1 MEPHIRVPAA
11 SVPPDRCD
19 PPVPAGTS
27 SSNDVIPVSRQ
38 RLESLQRHLTCSYER
53 FPTRHL
59 RQSLRILQH
68 LLVDGDRTP

>member
-1 MEPHIRVPAA
+1 MEPHIRAPAA
-11 SVPPDRCD
+11 SVPSKRPD
-19 PPVPAGTS
+19 PPVPAKAS
-27 SSNDVIPVSRQ
+27 SGDVIPVSRQ

>member
-11 SVPPDRCD
+11 SFPPDPHD
-19 PPVPAGTS
+19 PPVPAGAS
-27 SSNDVIPVSRQ
+27 SSSDVIPVSRQ

-59 RQSLRILQH
+59 RQSLRIIQH
-68 LLVDGDRTP
+68 LLIDGDRAP